1 MAAAAAAS
9 VPYHTNTFQQHPAHK
24 NAPNDSYSYS
34 SILQYCCLRF
44 SAMGLILERRS
55 SYAAGSFDHEMPT
68 TAIVDIDIMGVLWG
82 REGEISGADWWDH

>member
-1 MAAAAAAS
+1 MAAAAAATS

-24 NAPNDSYSYS
+24 NAPNDSYS
-34 SILQYCCLRF
+34 SILQYCCVRF
-44 SAMGLILERRS
+44 SAIGLILERRS

-68 TAIVDIDIMGVLWG
+68 TAIVDIMGVLWG